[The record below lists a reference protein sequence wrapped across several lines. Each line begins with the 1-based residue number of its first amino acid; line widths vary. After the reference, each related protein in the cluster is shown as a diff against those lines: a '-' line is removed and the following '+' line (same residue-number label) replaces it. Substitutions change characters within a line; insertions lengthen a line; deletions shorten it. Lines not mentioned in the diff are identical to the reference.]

1 MQHWTKIALSTVIV
15 VKNKISFDVTSLSYM
30 ISTAIIPTTVHHHYH
45 YHHQQVLILATSL
58 WACSCTPHL
67 PCMHRKQYNQWC
79 YIYSGLLYNQMR
91 THIVSFPRQQLWQT
105 GFPLCSEPWVKE
117 SIGGTVPSIDAFQ
130 CAAWKV
136 STFGIFSKCLGGRW
150 QSAQL
155 QSRTDISLSP
165 HFDPGFT
172 HAGTSAETFA
182 IASQYEWRSLL
193 GYNSFICCISDSMQ
207 RDPSSSGHLEC
218 FDLSNAKCTCWC
230 TGPCKGIK
238 VKQIWHNRR
247 MYLHTLYDVDYGTI
261 FHWVNTCRAGLLASS
276 LPQSEGVE
284 RRHQCHRR

>member
-1 MQHWTKIALSTVIV
+1 
-15 VKNKISFDVTSLSYM
+15 
-30 ISTAIIPTTVHHHYH
+30 
-45 YHHQQVLILATSL
+45 
-58 WACSCTPHL
+58 
-67 PCMHRKQYNQWC
+67 
-79 YIYSGLLYNQMR
+79 MR

-105 GFPLCSEPWVKE
+105 GFPLCSEPWVR
-117 SIGGTVPSIDAFQ
+117 AFNWCLPVCSLQ
-130 CAAWKV
+130 V

-155 QSRTDISLSP
+155 QSRTDISLLSP

-193 GYNSFICCISDSMQ
+193 GYNSFICCISNSIQ

-230 TGPCKGIK
+230 NGPCKGIK
-238 VKQIWHNRR
+238 SKQIWHNRC

-261 FHWVNTCRAGLLASS
+261 FHWRTHAELAFW
-276 LPQSEGVE
+276 L
-284 RRHQCHRR
+284 HLCHKVKE